1 MKEYQKT
8 IFSNTQQNIIIN
20 IILDTNILISS
31 LLFRGKASALYKHIV
46 EGRLTPC
53 ISPSIL
59 DEYERVLSYPKFK
72 LTKQEIYYL
81 INEEIR
87 PFYIMYKEPPAGTNW
102 IIEDPS
108 DNKFIDICIQIHDSF
123 LISGDNHIISK
134 RQTIPCKILTLEEYN
149 KQFTV

>member
-1 MKEYQKT
+1 M
-8 IFSNTQQNIIIN
+8 N

-134 RQTIPCKILTLEEYN
+134 RQTLPCKILTLEEYN